1 MIEATK
7 SRGYT
12 RKHTHTHNFT
22 ILEVIEDGLEITLPN
37 VFIEMSITLTAFS
50 LIRWF
55 IFHTKGMNLEPYQPG
70 FGT

>member
-1 MIEATK
+1 MCEIN
-7 SRGYT
+7 SM
-12 RKHTHTHNFT
+12 FF
-22 ILEVIEDGLEITLPN
+22 LEITLPN